1 MKILK
6 APFDPKELMDLRAG
20 EDVQINGS
28 FLVCRD
34 AGHKRLY
41 ECIKRGEK
49 TPVSLEGECI
59 YYMGP
64 SPARADEVIG
74 SAGPTTSG
82 RMDFYTPTLLDNG
95 LKAMIGKGYRSQ
107 EVIESMIK
115 NNAVYFVC
123 IGGAGA
129 LLSQQIKKYEI
140 LAYEDLG
147 AEAIAR
153 IEVEDFPCIVA
164 IDCRGNNFYE
174 QGRMLSSVCILP

>member
-64 SPARADEVIG
+64 SPARVDEVIG

-107 EVIESMIK
+107 EVIESMMK

-129 LLSQQIKKYEI
+129 LLSQQIKKYEV

-174 QGRMLSSVCILP
+174 QGRMLSNVCILP